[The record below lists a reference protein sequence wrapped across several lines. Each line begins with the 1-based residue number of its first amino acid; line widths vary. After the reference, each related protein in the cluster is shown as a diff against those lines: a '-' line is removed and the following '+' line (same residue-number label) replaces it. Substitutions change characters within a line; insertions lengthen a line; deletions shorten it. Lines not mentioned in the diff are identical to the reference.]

1 MKKETLVAYFTPVR
15 MVYVFSGDF
24 GQLSQR

>member
-1 MKKETLVAYFTPVR
+1 MKKENLVASFIPVR

-24 GQLSQR
+24 G